1 VDEKIIKAITLK
13 VSRRFPEVSDV
24 KPKVK
29 KYLPPGEQQR
39 AYSKKFLLLYK
50 TRVAGPGGHTL
61 PRVVRVVSTP
71 EGKILKMST
80 SK

>member
-29 KYLPPGEQQR
+29 KYIPPGEQQR
-39 AYSKKFLLLYK
+39 EYRKNYLLLYK
-50 TRVAGPGGHTL
+50 TRVTGPGGHTI
-61 PRVVRVVSTP
+61 PRVVRVISTP